1 MKNYV
6 LLLRRGELKL
16 GGADMEQRLF
26 RDLTSWGESIAA
38 KQRLIAAERL
48 ITDNRCRV
56 RKSADRLVIDGP
68 FAESR
73 ELVIG
78 LFIIRAANI
87 AEAARLAGDCPA
99 VKLGAEIEVREIA
112 DSPSPEMLGPLDDAG

>member
-1 MKNYV
+1 MKNDL

-16 GGADMEQRLF
+16 GSTDAEQRLF
-26 RDLTSWGESIAA
+26 RDLASWGESIAA
-38 KQRLIAAERL
+38 TQRLVAAERL
-48 ITDNRCRV
+48 VTDNRCRV
-56 RKSADRLVIDGP
+56 RKSAERLVIDGP
-68 FAESR
+68 FAETR

-112 DSPSPEMLGPLDDAG
+112 DSPSPEVLGPLDDAG